1 LDIVRNGITISPCNY
16 MKVMYFVVRSNGLRM
31 NMHYCRKIY
40 SSYLRQYGGIE
51 SEIIDL
57 MQGRIP
63 STVFAKHYFRPNLQQ
78 YTQKGA

>member
-1 LDIVRNGITISPCNY
+1 
-16 MKVMYFVVRSNGLRM
+16 MKVLYFVVRYKKLKM

-40 SSYLRQYGGIE
+40 SSYLRQYAGIE

-78 YTQKGA
+78 YNKKVLDALKRLQRYHLS